1 MFLLEV
7 IKEFMFTKVAFT
19 SLNGEFS
26 HNCFGNSHSNKF
38 INPFNNHTMF

>member
-7 IKEFMFTKVAFT
+7 IKKFMFTKVAFT

-26 HNCFGNSHSNKF
+26 HKCFGNSYSNKF
-38 INPFNNHTMF
+38 IRPFHDHIMF